1 MVYCEFVL
9 SCYYI
14 YTLPCIREFIKQ
26 RTENEEHS
34 RTLREILKDSATN
47 INAVMRHVDDNS
59 TFLMRNGAVTKAANC
74 LHEHIRIYYA
84 KWRRQYE
91 CGSSYPNRNI
101 ICDLNFQNLEDNF
114 SLKAYKSPDLI
125 SNRFTQK
132 YFIVI
137 GSWMKWASK
146 TVRESDM
153 NMPLINEC
161 GKKVKVF
168 DLHKFDSLGNKHVLV
183 LASDGL

>member
-59 TFLMRNGAVTKAANC
+59 TFLMRLQIVFMS
-74 LHEHIRIYYA
+74 IYGSFTRSSASYVLFS
-84 KWRRQYE
+84 E